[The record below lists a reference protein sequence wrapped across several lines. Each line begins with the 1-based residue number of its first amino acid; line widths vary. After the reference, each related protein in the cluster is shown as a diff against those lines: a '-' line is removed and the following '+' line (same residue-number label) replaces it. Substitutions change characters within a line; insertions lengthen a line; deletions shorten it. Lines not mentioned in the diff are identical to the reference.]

1 VTRADAVAAGVARA
15 AAGRRNAG
23 GVVGWR
29 GGTRKG
35 GVVAE
40 QVRADM
46 VANVFE
52 IGVRPGESVEAGQT
66 LLVLESMKMEIP
78 VVAEDRGVVREIT
91 VKPGEVVQEGDVLVV
106 LD

>member
-1 VTRADAVAAGVARA
+1 M
-15 AAGRRNAG
+15 
-23 GVVGWR
+23 
-29 GGTRKG
+29 
-35 GVVAE
+35 AE

-52 IGVRPGESVEAGQT
+52 IGVQAGDSVEPGQV

-78 VVAEDRGVVREIT
+78 VVAEGAGTVREVT

>member
-1 VTRADAVAAGVARA
+1 M
-15 AAGRRNAG
+15 
-23 GVVGWR
+23 
-29 GGTRKG
+29 
-35 GVVAE
+35 AE

-52 IGVRPGESVEAGQT
+52 VGVSPGESVEAGQT

-78 VVAEDRGVVREIT
+78 VVAELPGVVREIT

>member
-1 VTRADAVAAGVARA
+1 LDG
-15 AAGRRNAG
+15 GRYPE
-23 GVVGWR
+23 
-29 GGTRKG
+29 G

-78 VVAEDRGVVREIT
+78 VVAEWPGVVREIT